1 MNDCIFC
8 RILAGEIPSK
18 KLYEDEQC
26 LAFYDIQPLAPQ
38 HFLVIPKAHI
48 ASAAELGEEQAALVG
63 HIFAVIAKLTK
74 ELGFADGFRVV
85 TNCGEDAGQTVKHL
99 HFHVLGGKTL
109 DYVVV
114 PGSGEEADYA
124 NLNVKG
130 KVALVSRGVT
140 TFAEKH
146 EMAHA
151 KGAAAC
157 IVYNTEA
164 GMINMSID
172 SFPIPAIFI
181 S

>member
-18 KLYEDEQC
+18 KLYEDEQ
-26 LAFYDIQPLAPQ
+26 
-38 HFLVIPKAHI
+38 FLVIPKAHI

-109 DYVVV
+109 
-114 PGSGEEADYA
+114 GSF
-124 NLNVKG
+124 N
-130 KVALVSRGVT
+130 
-140 TFAEKH
+140 
-146 EMAHA
+146 
-151 KGAAAC
+151 
-157 IVYNTEA
+157 
-164 GMINMSID
+164 
-172 SFPIPAIFI
+172 
-181 S
+181 